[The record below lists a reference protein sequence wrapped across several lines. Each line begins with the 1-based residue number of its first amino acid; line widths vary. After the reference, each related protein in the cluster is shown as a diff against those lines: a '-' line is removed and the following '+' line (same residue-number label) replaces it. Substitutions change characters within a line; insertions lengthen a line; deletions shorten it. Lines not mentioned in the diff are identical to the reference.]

1 MKKLVVGVL
10 TVSTLF
16 LNHVSA
22 RETLMD
28 IHLTGISSTAAN
40 IDATE
45 IGIGYGVSVYLDNS
59 IFWGVSFDFSGGK
72 LDSGKIKIDNKTS
85 TKNDENIYTAGGDF
99 KLGYALFNNK
109 LAVYGIGSAL
119 YQGIGGMDGA
129 GFGYGAG
136 ADYRITDHI
145 ALNVEYKTYSM
156 TSNYGDYD
164 YDRVSTGIKYTFK

>member
-1 MKKLVVGVL
+1 MKKLVVGAL

-16 LNHVSA
+16 LNDVSA
-22 RETLMD
+22 KETLMD
-28 IHLTGISSTAAN
+28 IHLTGISSTAAD
-40 IDATE
+40 IDASE
-45 IGIGYGVSVYLDNS
+45 IGIGYGVSVYTDSS
-59 IFWGVSFDFSGGK
+59 IFWGVSFDFSGGT
-72 LDSGKIKIDNKTS
+72 LDKNQVKIENKTS
-85 TKNDENIYTAGGDF
+85 TKNDDSLYNAGGDF

-136 ADYRITDHI
+136 ADYRITDNI

-156 TSNYGDYD
+156 TSNFGDYD

>member
-1 MKKLVVGVL
+1 MKKLVLGAL

-16 LNHVSA
+16 LNDVSA

-40 IDATE
+40 IDANE

-59 IFWGVSFDFSGGK
+59 IFLGVSFDFSAGK
-72 LDSGKIKIDNKTS
+72 LDNSQIKIENHTS
-85 TKNDENIYTAGGDF
+85 TKNDDSLYTAGGDF
-99 KLGYALFNNK
+99 KLGYALFNSK
-109 LAVYGIGSAL
+109 LAVYGIGSGI
-119 YQGIGGMDGA
+119 YQSIGGIDGA

-136 ADYRITDHI
+136 VDYRITDNI

-156 TSNYGDYD
+156 TSNFGDYD
-164 YDRVSTGIKYTFK
+164 YDRVSSGVKYTFK

>member
-16 LNHVSA
+16 LNNVSA
-22 RETLMD
+22 SETLKD
-28 IHLTGISSTAAN
+28 IHLTGISSTAAD
-40 IDATE
+40 IDANE

-59 IFWGVSFDFSGGK
+59 IFWGVSFDFSGGT
-72 LDSGKIKIDNKTS
+72 LDKNQVKIENKTS
-85 TKNDENIYTAGGDF
+85 TKNDDSLYTAGGDF

-109 LAVYGIGSAL
+109 LAVYGIGSGI
-119 YQGIGGMDGA
+119 YQSIGGIDGA

-136 ADYRITDHI
+136 ADYRITDNI

>member
-1 MKKLVVGVL
+1 MKKLVLGAL

-16 LNHVSA
+16 LNNVSA

-28 IHLTGISSTAAN
+28 IHLTGISSTAAD
-40 IDATE
+40 IDANE

-59 IFWGVSFDFSGGK
+59 Q
-72 LDSGKIKIDNKTS
+72 IKIENKTS
-85 TKNDENIYTAGGDF
+85 TKNDDSLYNAGGDF

-136 ADYRITDHI
+136 ADYRITDNI

-164 YDRVSTGIKYTFK
+164 YDRVSSGIKYTFK